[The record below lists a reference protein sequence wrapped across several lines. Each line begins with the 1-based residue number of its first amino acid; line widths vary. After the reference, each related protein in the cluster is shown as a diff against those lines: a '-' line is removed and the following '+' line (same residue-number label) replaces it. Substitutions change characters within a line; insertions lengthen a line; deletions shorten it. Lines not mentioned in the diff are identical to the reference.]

1 MEDRAEAFLKSLS
14 SGQRAVA
21 LFDFDDAER
30 FRWQYTPG
38 PRGGLPLK
46 DMSAPQRDL
55 ALALVDAGLSESG
68 ARTARDI
75 IRHELVLRRLEE
87 AAGDLGS
94 SRRDRQRYYF
104 SVFGDPASDHPWAWR
119 LGGHHLCLHFTIV
132 GGAVATTPLFFGANP
147 ARVRRQDP
155 KHDRR
160 LLAPEEDLARELV
173 AGLDAVQRRRAVV
186 SSTPPNDIVTRN
198 AARVEIT
205 QIANGI
211 GYDELTPRQQRRFGA
226 LVTRYVGRVRNSVA
240 VNMEELSFAWAGST
254 EVGKGHYYAV
264 VGPTFL
270 IEYDNTQNSAN
281 HIHTVWRDVAA
292 DWGADLLASHYRSHH
307 C

>member
-1 MEDRAEAFLKSLS
+1 MEDQAAAFLQSLS
-14 SGQRAVA
+14 PAQKSVA
-21 LFDFDDAER
+21 LFDFADTER

-55 ALALVDAGLSESG
+55 ALALVDAGLSETG

-75 IRHELVLRRLEE
+75 IGHELVLRRLEE
-87 AAGDLGS
+87 EAGDPGS
-94 SRRDRQRYYF
+94 SRRDPQRYYF
-104 SVFGDPASDHPWAWR
+104 SVFGDPLSAHPWAWR

-147 ARVRRQDP
+147 ARVRQGP

-160 LLAPEEDLARELV
+160 LLAPEEELARELV

-186 SSTPPNDIVTRN
+186 SSTPPNDIVTKN
-198 AARVEIT
+198 AARAEIT
-205 QIANGI
+205 HMANGI
-211 GYDELTPRQQRRFGA
+211 GYDELTGHQQRRFGA
-226 LVTRYVGRVRNSVA
+226 LVTRYVGRVRDSIA
-240 VNMEELSFAWAGST
+240 VDMEELSFAWAGST
-254 EVGKGHYYAV
+254 AVGEGHYYAV
-264 VGPTFL
+264 RGPTLL

-281 HIHTVWRDVAA
+281 HIHTVWRDLAA
-292 DWGADLLASHYRSHH
+292 DWGADLLSSHYRSDHF
-307 C
+307 